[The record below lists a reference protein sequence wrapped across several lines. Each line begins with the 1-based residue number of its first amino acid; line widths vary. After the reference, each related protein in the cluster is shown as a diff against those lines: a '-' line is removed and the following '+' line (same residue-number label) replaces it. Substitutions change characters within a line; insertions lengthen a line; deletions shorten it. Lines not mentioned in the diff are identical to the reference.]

1 MLPSPSLHPPVSIY
15 ANIRRRPVDRRAAAG
30 PVLPVLPVLPV
41 TTTTTI
47 MALSNDPN
55 YQKLQE
61 WYRANASSL
70 NMREMFAAEPDRF
83 SRFRWEE
90 TLLTSA

>member
-1 MLPSPSLHPPVSIY
+1 
-15 ANIRRRPVDRRAAAG
+15 
-30 PVLPVLPVLPV
+30 
-41 TTTTTI
+41 